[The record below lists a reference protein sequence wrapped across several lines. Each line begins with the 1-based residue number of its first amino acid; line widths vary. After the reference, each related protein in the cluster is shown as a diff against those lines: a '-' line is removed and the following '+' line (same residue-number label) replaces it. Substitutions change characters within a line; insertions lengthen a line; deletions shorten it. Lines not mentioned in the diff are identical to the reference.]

1 MKSYTGKMIILDS
14 SFLVAIEVETD
25 QNHEK
30 AVEIRDRIIKR
41 EFGTVLISD
50 YIFDETITAT
60 FQKTRDLK
68 KTILMGTN
76 LRNAIQIINV
86 EEETFE
92 EAWNIFKKQENT
104 KFSFTDCTIL
114 SIMKLHEIKHIA
126 TYDKDFEKVIS
137 ISVIK

>member
-1 MKSYTGKMIILDS
+1 MIILDS

-68 KTILMGTN
+68 K
-76 LRNAIQIINV
+76 R
-86 EEETFE
+86 
-92 EAWNIFKKQENT
+92 
-104 KFSFTDCTIL
+104 
-114 SIMKLHEIKHIA
+114 
-126 TYDKDFEKVIS
+126 
-137 ISVIK
+137 